1 MSGIL
6 RHISTSTIVTTFITT
21 MINYKIARGRVS
33 GLLIL
38 ISISNIFITMI
49 NYTIATRTIISMSYI
64 TYRNFK
70 AFIISNNLVIA
81 MLVVIMAGLAIP
93 ISKTVINNH
102 IEITCLSVE
111 ACNIVE
117 YLKIGFVPFSWCY
130 QLHCG
135 MNYVGINGSIISGD
149 RYQWCWEM
157 DCVGGEGKNFI

>member
-6 RHISTSTIVTTFITT
+6 RHISTSTIVTT

-33 GLLIL
+33 GLLRL

-49 NYTIATRTIISMSYI
+49 NYTIAIRTIITMSYI

-81 MLVVIMAGLAIP
+81 MLVVIMAGLSIP
-93 ISKTVINNH
+93 ISKTAITTH

-130 QLHCG
+130 QLHWG
-135 MNYVGINGSIISGD
+135 MNCVVINISIISGD
-149 RYQWCWEM
+149 RYQCCWEM
-157 DCVGGEGKNFI
+157 DCVGGEGHNFIYS